1 LRNSEGRITQRNKAV
16 LIGLDDD
23 QNSVLPFGFLDSAKP
38 WSDIQDT
45 ASKQTGPLSLE
56 IGSHA
61 ALGNGVL
68 KNWPDRNGMA
78 EKRFFPLLGINW
90 DPMAKC

>member
-1 LRNSEGRITQRNKAV
+1 MAV

-23 QNSVLPFGFLDSAKP
+23 QNSVLPFGFLDSEKP
-38 WSDIQDT
+38 WSEIQDA

-61 ALGNGVL
+61 ELGSGVL
-68 KNWPDRNGMA
+68 KNWPDRHGVA
-78 EKRFFPLLGINW
+78 EKMRFPAARNKLVIRWRN
-90 DPMAKC
+90 AKMMVSRPR